1 MSTSRSWP
9 KTALVGVLVL
19 ISFVSLPLAR
29 LIPGYTDLFRG
40 LPPIYWWMENA
51 ARPLVPV
58 VVGLFLLH
66 GVAPRAWAQA
76 LGLDRPL
83 LPAALLAMAVTTPMT
98 ILPPLLGI
106 HPSTDVS
113 FLHELFG
120 SGVWPLAEE
129 LNFRGFAFGQIYLY
143 SGLGFWPAG
152 LLTSALFGMGHMANA
167 AAAGF
172 ALGGQL
178 MNAGV
183 VGVSALALAWLY
195 LRWNRNLW
203 VVFFLHGLGNLGA
216 AFYMSGDVAVGDKR
230 YIVLLVMTL
239 ALALVVTLFQSR
251 FSWADRVAGT
261 VTAGA
266 DGGARP

>member
-1 MSTSRSWP
+1 M
-9 KTALVGVLVL
+9 LVLV
-19 ISFVSLPLAR
+19 SFVSLPLVR
-29 LIPGYTDLFRG
+29 LIPGYTDFFKG
-40 LPPIYWWMENA
+40 LPQIYWWMENA
-51 ARPLVPV
+51 LRPLVPV
-58 VVGLFLLH
+58 AVGLFLLY
-66 GVAPRAWAQA
+66 GAAPRAWARG

-83 LPAALLAMAVTTPMT
+83 LPAALLAVAVTAPMT
-98 ILPPLLGI
+98 VLPLLVGV

-172 ALGGQL
+172 ALEGQL
-178 MNAGV
+178 VNAGI

-203 VVFFLHGLGNLGA
+203 VVFSLHGLANLGA
-216 AFYMSGDVAVGDKR
+216 TFYMSGDVAVGDMR
-230 YIVLLVMTL
+230 YVVLLVMSLVL
-239 ALALVVTLFQSR
+239 ALMVTLFQSR
-251 FSWADRVAGT
+251 FPWADRVKGT
-261 VTAGA
+261 VGSPAVAAPSSEHESSPTSGA
-266 DGGARP
+266 VT